1 MDSKPIA
8 VIFFAESFSC
18 PEVAWSLSDR
28 GFQVI
33 AAARRHS
40 HAAIR
45 VSRHAT
51 TFDVTS
57 PELDAAATV
66 ADLEGEIKRL
76 LKSSTVKVALL
87 PLDDA
92 ALWVCNQLT
101 IREQLIVVGPPDVSL
116 ALDKEAQIAVA
127 RKAGFN
133 IPETITI
140 RSGDCVP
147 SPTCGFPL
155 ILKPLRSISLNRG
168 KLTKGPFKICRDDLD
183 FNHVIRDSVISEP
196 MLAQQYISGIGE
208 GLFGLALQ
216 NAVAGWSSHQRIRM
230 MNPIGSGASACV
242 SIAARLDD
250 LEAGA
255 RFVEISAWRGPFMI
269 ELLRDEDGKT
279 WFMEFNGRIWGST
292 ALARR
297 CGLEYPA
304 WAVQDA
310 LGTNLDPPI
319 PSDLKLGTVS
329 RHAGREAMH
338 GLFVLRGSRT
348 DYSRKWPSKWKTLF
362 QLLRLRKSE
371 HWYNWRSD
379 DWRVFVRDFGVTI
392 ADNIFKKRSHKQ
404 S

>member
-1 MDSKPIA
+1 MDRKPIT

-45 VSRHAT
+45 VSRYAT

-66 ADLEGEIKRL
+66 NDLEAQIKRL
-76 LKSSTVKVALL
+76 LKSSTAKVALL
-87 PLDDA
+87 ALDDA
-92 ALWVCNQLT
+92 ALWVCSQLT
-101 IREQLIVVGPPDVSL
+101 MREQLIVVGPADVSL
-116 ALDKEAQIAVA
+116 ALDKEAQIAMA

-133 IPETITI
+133 VPETVTI
-140 RSGDCVP
+140 RSGDSVP
-147 SPTCGFPL
+147 PPICGFPL

-168 KLTKGPFKICRDDLD
+168 RLTKGHFNICRDNLD
-183 FNHVIRDSVISEP
+183 FKAAIRDSATSEP
-196 MLAQQYISGIGE
+196 MLAQQHITGIGE
-208 GLFGLALQ
+208 GLFGLASR
-216 NAVAGWSSHQRIRM
+216 NMVACWSSHQRIRM
-230 MNPIGSGASACV
+230 MNPMGSGASACV
-242 SIAARLDD
+242 SIAARPKDV
-250 LEAGA
+250 EAGA
-255 RFVEISAWRGPFMI
+255 RFIEISAWRGPFMI
-269 ELLRDEDGKT
+269 ELLRDQEGKT

-310 LGTNLDPPI
+310 LGIDLDPAI

-338 GLFVLRGSRT
+338 GLFVLRGPRNN
-348 DYSRKWPSKWKTLF
+348 YSRGWPSKWKTLF
-362 QLLRLRKSE
+362 RLLRLRKSE

-379 DWRVFVRDFGVTI
+379 DWRVFFRDFAVTI
-392 ADNIFKKRSHKQ
+392 TDNVFKRRSQKQ